1 MSTSAAGDC
10 PVTLREEQVDR
21 RILRW
26 VLCNG
31 ARRNAID
38 PGALA
43 WIARRA
49 PELDQEVVV
58 LTGDGDEA
66 FCAGFD
72 LTALGSA
79 ATRRTTD
86 PPDAA
91 LIAATAAMTRANATF
106 VAALQGYAIGAG
118 VELACSCDLRIARE
132 GIYFA
137 VPVGRL
143 GVVYHATGLARMRS
157 VFGDSLVKRLVLL
170 GERIDASEAHAAGAL
185 ARLVAPES
193 LAETALAVAS
203 RIRDAAPL
211 GVRAHRDL
219 LRRLAI
225 GELSSDTLAEH
236 ERARTQAY
244 ASADH
249 EEGRAALQEGRTPR
263 FVGK

>member
-1 MSTSAAGDC
+1 MSTSPAGDD
-10 PVTLREEQVDR
+10 PVTVREEQVER

-26 VLCNG
+26 VLCND

-49 PELDQEVVV
+49 SELDQEVVV
-58 LTGDGDEA
+58 LTGAGNEA

-72 LTALGSA
+72 LTALGNA
-79 ATRRTTD
+79 DTRRAAD

-118 VELACSCDLRIARE
+118 VELACSCDLRVARE

-170 GERIDASEAHAAGAL
+170 GERIDAAEAHAAGAL

-193 LAETALAVAS
+193 LAEAALEVAG

-211 GVRAHRDL
+211 GVRAHRNL
-219 LRRLAI
+219 LRHLAA
-225 GELSSDTLAEH
+225 GEMSPETLDEH

-249 EEGRAALQEGRTPR
+249 EEGRAALREGRPPR
-263 FVGK
+263 FVGR